1 MLHPMTSEPDKS
13 TELLL
18 EDREFP
24 WETQQPAHRQRPNL
38 GPMVLH
44 TRTCGDW
51 VLTVLAA
58 QSRPAL

>member
-13 TELLL
+13 TEHLS

-24 WETQQPAHRQRPNL
+24 WETQQPAHWQKPNP

-51 VLTVLAA
+51 VLTVSAA
-58 QSRPAL
+58 QLCPAL